1 VVRRPRRRRAVP
13 SAVLSPVTVRSTAP
27 SGEGA
32 GSFFTSNQGWID
44 SALTKVHVSDDVAG
58 GSVAQHV
65 SSTLH
70 SAVVASEIAWL
81 LTVYGPDLVVDLV
94 MIWWAK
100 HSTFGRDY

>member
-1 VVRRPRRRRAVP
+1 VAKVREV
-13 SAVLSPVTVRSTAP
+13 SLLLI
-27 SGEGA
+27 
-32 GSFFTSNQGWID
+32 QGWID
-44 SALTKVHVSDDVAG
+44 SALAKVHVSDEVAG
-58 GSVAQHV
+58 GSVVQHV

-70 SAVVASEIAWL
+70 SAVVVSEIAWL